1 MPTERDSNDL
11 RSLLTQTERILERWE
26 FSISTAGFFYAKPI
40 GRSLLLDD
48 LTAFTE
54 RLRMIYD
61 DDFPDVI
68 TFDLCDVVVPDS
80 EWRPMRRLLRRFAR
94 SIGSRL
100 RTISIQGRSA
110 GILIV
115 CRCGRKDHPAGP
127 RISN

>member
-1 MPTERDSNDL
+1 MPTERANDDL
-11 RSLLTQTERILERWE
+11 RSLLTQTERLLERRD
-26 FSISTAGFFYAKPI
+26 FSISTAGFFYARPI
-40 GRSLLLDD
+40 GRLLDLGD

-80 EWRPMRRLLRRFAR
+80 EWRPMRRMLRRFAR
-94 SIGSRL
+94 SIGGRL
-100 RTISIQGRSA
+100 RTVSIQGRSA

-115 CRCGRKDHPAGP
+115 CRCGREGPPACF
-127 RISN
+127 